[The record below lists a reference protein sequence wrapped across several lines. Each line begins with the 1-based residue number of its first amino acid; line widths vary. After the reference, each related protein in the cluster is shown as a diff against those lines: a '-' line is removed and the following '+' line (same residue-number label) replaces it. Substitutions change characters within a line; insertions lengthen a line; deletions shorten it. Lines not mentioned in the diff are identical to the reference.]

1 MCGSYARHGKKAC
14 TAHTIKEDFLKETIP
29 DEIQTLIQVDKEK
42 YIKKMARKSKSTK
55 SDSQKKINK
64 INKQMDVL
72 KNRKRKFINLLADG
86 MITHEEY
93 QESIEATNKDLTELM
108 EQKNELLS
116 LMESEDVIETIE
128 KLKKELLQFL
138 NFDELTEDILHRL
151 INRIEVKEDGTP
163 IIHYRFTTPKIV

>member
-14 TAHTIKEDFLKETIP
+14 TAHTIKEDFLKETFP

>member
-1 MCGSYARHGKKAC
+1 MRNNII
-14 TAHTIKEDFLKETIP
+14 TISNYPTI
-29 DEIQTLIQVDKEK
+29 TCFV
-42 YIKKMARKSKSTK
+42 
-55 SDSQKKINK
+55 
-64 INKQMDVL
+64 
-72 KNRKRKFINLLADG
+72 NLLADG

-116 LMESEDVIETIE
+116 LMESEDVIETME

-163 IIHYRFTTPKIV
+163 KKLNRGKKETLSCLIFSFLCL

>member
-1 MCGSYARHGKKAC
+1 MIYMRCLNGG
-14 TAHTIKEDFLKETIP
+14 L
-29 DEIQTLIQVDKEK
+29 Q
-42 YIKKMARKSKSTK
+42 YIKKMERKSKSTK

-86 MITHEEY
+86 IITNEEY

-151 INRIEVKEDGTP
+151 INRIEVKEDGTA
-163 IIHYRFTTPKIV
+163 IIHYRFTTPKIE

>member
-1 MCGSYARHGKKAC
+1 
-14 TAHTIKEDFLKETIP
+14 
-29 DEIQTLIQVDKEK
+29 
-42 YIKKMARKSKSTK
+42 
-55 SDSQKKINK
+55 
-64 INKQMDVL
+64 MDVL

-86 MITHEEY
+86 IITHEEY
-93 QESIEATNKDLTELM
+93 QESIEATNKDLTELT

-151 INRIEVKEDGTP
+151 ILPHFFILKLSAKRTQHALSGDRRYIDVAVFVLYILSSNINSVKLSNKKHTLFLSAIYLLYESFAKLDF
-163 IIHYRFTTPKIV
+163 Y

>member
-1 MCGSYARHGKKAC
+1 M
-14 TAHTIKEDFLKETIP
+14 
-29 DEIQTLIQVDKEK
+29 TLQF
-42 YIKKMARKSKSTK
+42 S
-55 SDSQKKINK
+55 
-64 INKQMDVL
+64 VL

-86 MITHEEY
+86 IITHEEY

-108 EQKNELLS
+108 EQKNKLLS

-163 IIHYRFTTPKIV
+163 IIHYRFTTPKIE